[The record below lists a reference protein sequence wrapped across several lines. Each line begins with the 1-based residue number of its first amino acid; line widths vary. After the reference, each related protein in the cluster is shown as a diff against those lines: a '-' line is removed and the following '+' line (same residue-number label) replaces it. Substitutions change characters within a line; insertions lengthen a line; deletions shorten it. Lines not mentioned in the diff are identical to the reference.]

1 MDSRR
6 STLTNIS
13 NSPSNSNSRNSD
25 DSGNRRQ
32 MRPNSYRGR
41 RLPGPMLPP
50 SIVPEESRNE
60 KNKTNVCRID
70 DALTVLRSTKRQK
83 FSGNEGKE
91 HQQQERYDD
100 AKQPLTPPSD
110 QSLPIDPNL
119 TKSNSTS
126 GDSKS
131 DAEDRSDSGRTDGSW
146 EWSIGILPSAATQ
159 SVVQQVRQKPQF
171 SRITPILY
179 PTMLLSSGCSTTKV
193 SFLPGLATTTDYER
207 QEA

>member
-1 MDSRR
+1 MNSRR

-13 NSPSNSNSRNSD
+13 NSPSNSDSRNSGNSD
-25 DSGNRRQ
+25 NRRQ

-50 SIVPEESRNE
+50 SIVPEESLHE

-70 DALTVLRSTKRQK
+70 HALAVLRSTKRQK
-83 FSGNEGKE
+83 ISCNEGKE
-91 HQQQERYDD
+91 HQQQERYD
-100 AKQPLTPPSD
+100 AKKSLTPSSD

-119 TKSNSTS
+119 TKNNSTI
-126 GDSKS
+126 GASKS
-131 DAEDRSDSGRTDGSW
+131 DTEGRSDSGRTNGSW
-146 EWSIGILPSAATQ
+146 EWSLGILPPAATP
-159 SVVQQVRQKPQF
+159 SMDQQVRQKPQL

-179 PTMLLSSGCSTTKV
+179 PSMLLSTGYSTKNV
-193 SFLPGLATTTDYER
+193 PFLPGLATTTDYER